1 MRLVFVTITVLA
13 LSACDSSSTPATQA
27 EAGDSKN
34 GQITSGKQVF
44 QKNCLRC
51 HGENATGLAENWKKR
66 GPDGNFP
73 PPPLNGTGH
82 AWHHSMQILRDTVDN
97 GGIPL
102 GGVMPGFKDQLS
114 EQEKTAVLAYIQSLW
129 PEETLK
135 MWKENNR

>member
-1 MRLVFVTITVLA
+1 MRLIFIVITLLA
-13 LSACDSSSTPATQA
+13 LSACDSSSTPPAQV
-27 EAGDSKN
+27 EADSPAN
-34 GQITSGKQVF
+34 DQIAAGKQVF

-51 HGENATGLAENWKKR
+51 HGADAVGLAENWKKR

-82 AWHHSMQILRDTVDN
+82 AWHHSMQILRETVDN
-97 GGIPL
+97 GGVPL

-114 EQEKTAVLAYIQSLW
+114 EEQKTAVLAYIQSLW

-135 MWKENNR
+135 MWKENNS